1 VKRLLIRLLAAFGLV
16 PAGRYETLRRHAEAL
31 TISVQ
36 NSKVKGRETKER
48 LARLSLDVET
58 KAHEVKDLQRQ
69 VADLQ
74 VLLERLTVAEL
85 DLATARELLM
95 AVDVK
100 LDILEGAAN
109 VLDTRTRSV
118 VSRQRSG
125 ASV

>member
-16 PAGRYETLRRHAEAL
+16 PARRYETLRRQADDLTSSAHHAKA
-31 TISVQ
+31 
-36 NSKVKGRETKER
+36 KARETKER

-58 KAHEVKDLQRQ
+58 KAREVKALQRQ

-74 VLLERLTVAEL
+74 SLNERLIVAER
-85 DLATARELLM
+85 DLAAARELLM

-109 VLDTRTRSV
+109 VLDVRTRSV
-118 VSRQRSG
+118 VSRERSG
-125 ASV
+125 ASF

>member
-1 VKRLLIRLLAAFGLV
+1 VKSLLIRLLAAVGLV
-16 PAGRYETLRRHAEAL
+16 PATRYESLRRATDELAATAHGWKAKARQ
-31 TISVQ
+31 S
-36 NSKVKGRETKER
+36 KER
-48 LARLSLDVET
+48 LARLSGT
-58 KAHEVKDLQRQ
+58 VKDQTREIENLRLQ

-74 VLLERLTVAEL
+74 ALHERLAVAER
-85 DLATARELLM
+85 DLAAARELLM
-95 AVDVK
+95 AVEVK

>member
-16 PAGRYETLRRHAEAL
+16 PAGRYETLRRQVEDLTSSAHHAKAKAREA
-31 TISVQ
+31 
-36 NSKVKGRETKER
+36 KER
-48 LARLSLDVET
+48 LARLSLGIET
-58 KAHEVKDLQRQ
+58 KAREVKALQRQ

-74 VLLERLTVAEL
+74 SLNERLSVAER
-85 DLATARELLM
+85 DLAAARELLM

-118 VSRQRSG
+118 ISRQRSG

>member
-1 VKRLLIRLLAAFGLV
+1 MH
-16 PAGRYETLRRHAEAL
+16 HAKA
-31 TISVQ
+31 
-36 NSKVKGRETKER
+36 RARDAKER
-48 LARLSLDVET
+48 LARLSLDVKT
-58 KAHEVKDLQRQ
+58 KARELKALQRQ

-74 VLLERLTVAEL
+74 SLHERLTVAER
-85 DLATARELLM
+85 DLAAARDLLM